1 MIEEM
6 QYFGHLHHAAS
17 RTALMQLISCHCNSR
32 MSLQFPEVL
41 FEAFSGS
48 TSAGGTG
55 LGLAIAIAAELVHM
69 HGGTIALEE
78 SESSAVFRIEI

>member
-1 MIEEM
+1 
-6 QYFGHLHHAAS
+6 
-17 RTALMQLISCHCNSR
+17 LISCHCNSR
-32 MSLQFPEVL
+32 IPGEVL

-55 LGLAIAIAAELVHM
+55 LGLAIAAELVHM

-78 SESSAVFRIEI
+78 SESGAVFRIEI